1 MRYHMIILGLS
12 IICLTAAASR
22 AEVVVGRWDKI
33 ELTKPGTAVVVNIQG
48 GERLE
53 CTLDKIG
60 EEDILFY
67 ELNGKERRFP
77 KSAILKIETSA
88 VVHDRLRNGI
98 LIGTLIGTA
107 GGITAVVAHINH
119 ETNGPVHWGEEA
131 GAYVIGG
138 ALVGAGIGAAT
149 GAIVDASIK
158 HREVLYRAK

>member
-12 IICLTAAASR
+12 IICLTAVASR

-33 ELTKPGTAVVVNIQG
+33 EITKPGTAVVVNVQG

-53 CTLDKIG
+53 CTFDRVGK
-60 EEDILFY
+60 EEILFY
-67 ELNGKERRFP
+67 EFNGKERRLP
-77 KSAILKIETSA
+77 KSAILKIETAA

-98 LIGTLIGTA
+98 LIGTLIGAA
-107 GGITAVVAHINH
+107 GGITTVVAGISHA
-119 ETNGPVHWGEEA
+119 TNGPVYWDEDA
-131 GAYVIGG
+131 GAYLVGG

-149 GAIVDASIK
+149 GAIVDASIN